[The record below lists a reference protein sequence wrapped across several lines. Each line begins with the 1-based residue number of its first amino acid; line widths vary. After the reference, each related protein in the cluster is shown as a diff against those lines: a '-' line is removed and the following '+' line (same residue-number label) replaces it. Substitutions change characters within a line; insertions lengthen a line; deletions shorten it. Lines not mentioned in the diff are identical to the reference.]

1 MKSGCKGT
9 TIKTIHKISSPFFKK
24 EKIGTLF
31 AVIGFAGD
39 KSACSPT
46 KTDINLFLCSACS
59 NFAV

>member
-1 MKSGCKGT
+1 LKSGCKGT

-31 AVIGFAGD
+31 ADIGFAGE
-39 KSACSPT
+39 KSGLGPT
-46 KTDINLFLCSACS
+46 KTGNNLLLCSACS